1 MSNNC
6 KNYKTDNG
14 DTWVVGGKLKVETGA
29 AVEGLP
35 KAANQADSTASTIA
49 ALVVEFNALLTK
61 LKTAG
66 LMVGDET

>member
-14 DTWVVGGKLKVETGA
+14 DTWVVGGMLKVETGA
-29 AVEGLP
+29 TLEGFP
-35 KAANQADSTASTIA
+35 KAANQSASTASTIA
-49 ALVVEFNALLTK
+49 ALVTDFNALLTK

-66 LMVGDET
+66 LMVEEE

>member
-1 MSNNC
+1 MSNSC

-29 AVEGLP
+29 VLEGFP
-35 KAANQADSTASTIA
+35 KATNQGVSTASTIA
-49 ALVVEFNALLTK
+49 ALVTDFNAMLTK

-66 LMVGDET
+66 LMDQD